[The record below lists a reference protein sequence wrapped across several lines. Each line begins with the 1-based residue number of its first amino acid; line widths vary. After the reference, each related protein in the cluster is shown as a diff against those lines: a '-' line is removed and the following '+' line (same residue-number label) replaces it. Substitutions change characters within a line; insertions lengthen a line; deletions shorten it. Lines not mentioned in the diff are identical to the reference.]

1 MELTAQNV
9 EKIAIKCLYTEEEIE
24 ALGGKENIKEKLVY
38 GIGSAVAWNPLRLKE
53 EEQNIIDMLHQ
64 LPSGFQKESPEGGV
78 SFLCAFETNKGVHWG
93 EHPVMDILFML
104 GIAVDAVESP
114 LPRELWEALPSGVPY
129 YKITK

>member
-24 ALGGKENIKEKLVY
+24 ALGGRENIKEKLVR
-38 GIGSAVAWNPLRLKE
+38 GIGAAVAWNPIRLKE

-64 LPSGFQKESPEGGV
+64 LPSGFQKDSPEGGL

-93 EHPVMDILFML
+93 EHPKMDILFML
-104 GIAVDAVESP
+104 GTAVDAVECM
-114 LPRELWEALPSGVPY
+114 LPREAWGLCPGGVPY
-129 YKITK
+129 YRLTK